1 MSTFGYEPTHFSFLF
16 LPLTICATFVCEQQ
30 AEWVSSTGGVQVYIL
45 GFTAGGFLNI
55 ALVTVLPDLLQ
66 EDRPAQSCAQLL
78 CLLFGTLTMAT
89 VALTC

>member
-1 MSTFGYEPTHFSFLF
+1 M
-16 LPLTICATFVCEQQ
+16 LTIIIEANFRLCFWSLVEISHT
-30 AEWVSSTGGVQVYIL
+30 VSSTGGVHVYIL

-55 ALVTVLPDLLQ
+55 ALVTVLPELLQ

>member
-1 MSTFGYEPTHFSFLF
+1 MLVLHCCLF
-16 LPLTICATFVCEQQ
+16 NILVIYAILCCA
-30 AEWVSSTGGVQVYIL
+30 GGVQVYIL

-78 CLLFGTLTMAT
+78 CLLLGTLTMAT
-89 VALTC
+89 LAMTC